1 MDNKN
6 HFTVVLPLSDMELA
20 MLQRE
25 SNLTDLRAAL
35 WNRAADAMKPLL
47 DRICSRISPAALPGL
62 LAVPARRSAV
72 CQCVL
77 LRPRPVLSVL
87 LS

>member
-35 WNRAADAMKPLL
+35 WNRAQTP
-47 DRICSRISPAALPGL
+47 
-62 LAVPARRSAV
+62 
-72 CQCVL
+72 
-77 LRPRPVLSVL
+77 
-87 LS
+87 